1 MTNTKLKRSGLN
13 EKMYAG
19 IIGNKSKEYLAE
31 IENALEA
38 ELKRYQ
44 SSKLKE
50 PLQYAVSGGKR
61 IRPLMLLHC
70 IEATGGS
77 WEDGINA
84 AVAIE
89 LLHTES
95 IIHDDII
102 DEDNSRRNKPSFYI
116 KYGYNVSLLT
126 ADFVFGIILDIVSR
140 EDNPKVA
147 KMISSA
153 ALQMCE
159 GEFHELNN
167 NLINNMS
174 WEEYIRL
181 IRLKTASLFESSSR
195 LGAIIG
201 KGDHQEELAQY
212 GLSLGLAYQIQDD
225 ALDWDINENTEKGLN
240 IGKEKDL
247 LEYLTEQCEFYANQ
261 AKRSLD
267 NIDDSESKQY
277 LVNLTDL
284 VIESAARKSK
294 K

>member
-1 MTNTKLKRSGLN
+1 
-13 EKMYAG
+13 MYVG
-19 IIGNKSKEYLAE
+19 IIGNKSKEYLAK
-31 IENALEA
+31 IENALES
-38 ELKRYQ
+38 ELKKYQ
-44 SSKLKE
+44 ASKLKE

-77 WEDGINA
+77 WKDGINA
-84 AVAIE
+84 SVAIE

-126 ADFVFGIILDIVSR
+126 ADVVFGIILDIVSR

-167 NLINNMS
+167 ILL
-174 WEEYIRL
+174 YYF
-181 IRLKTASLFESSSR
+181 SL
-195 LGAIIG
+195 L
-201 KGDHQEELAQY
+201 
-212 GLSLGLAYQIQDD
+212 
-225 ALDWDINENTEKGLN
+225 
-240 IGKEKDL
+240 
-247 LEYLTEQCEFYANQ
+247 
-261 AKRSLD
+261 
-267 NIDDSESKQY
+267 
-277 LVNLTDL
+277 
-284 VIESAARKSK
+284 
-294 K
+294 